1 MTFVTLVVAQFSHI
15 GTHRNFVGE
24 TTLGNEPVPADG
36 GWNPLS
42 TQNLVVEVHRD
53 LPYRSSWDNGK
64 EISSFLCWSH
74 QFGPRRLKD
83 RHDWL
88 ADRENRTG
96 TSAQLIERP
105 DRACQLW
112 TVQRSI
118 RVEEYKSISANC
130 LIIWFKNWRDIFITI
145 KIFSNLCII

>member
-1 MTFVTLVVAQFSHI
+1 MTIASVLTVVTFVTRSGHRSVLTHRHAQEFCRWDQPSGMSLFQPTAV
-15 GTHRNFVGE
+15 GTHWVHTKPRC
-24 TTLGNEPVPADG
+24 
-36 GWNPLS
+36 
-42 TQNLVVEVHRD
+42 EVDRD

-96 TSAQLIERP
+96 TSTRLIKRP
-105 DRACQLW
+105 DRAHRSW
-112 TVQRSI
+112 TIQRSI
-118 RVEEYKSISANC
+118 RVEYEKVHP
-130 LIIWFKNWRDIFITI
+130 LIVP
-145 KIFSNLCII
+145 L